1 MLTTENGA
9 MRIKEVNMEEEWK
22 KDDEGKFICRFND
35 GCHCDL
41 PTCGCC
47 GWNPEVARRRT
58 LEFIRKMGVKKDE
71 S

>member
-1 MLTTENGA
+1 MPTTENGA
-9 MRIKEVNMEEEWK
+9 MKEVSMDNEWK
-22 KDDEGKFICRFND
+22 LEEDGKFACPFNV

-58 LEFIRKMGVKKDE
+58 LEWIKKRGEQNE
-71 S
+71 SY